1 LSSTPPSPDSRH
13 LPLAL
18 SVGSRLVRRVL
29 VLAVLLLC
37 LGPATLYCV
46 GQVMETRDDLKRI
59 AELEARLLARQVV
72 ANGEA
77 WMFRVEALETLL
89 ADISDEAVV
98 TALRVQ
104 DHELLRLGPE
114 IAAPVLEVDAPVM
127 VNGRSVAVL
136 RLAVSLQDRL
146 PLLLAVLGGS
156 VLLAL
161 ALLRTLQRLVLR
173 PLARAEAAQREVK
186 ERLED
191 VVQLSSDWIWEFGP
205 DHRFIVNTL
214 ENWDDWSDIGVLGKT
229 PWELPFKLDAD
240 EWQRQREQWEARLAF
255 VARWSVD
262 TESGLRWYEVTG
274 KPIFDARGTYAGYR
288 GTGRDITDDLTR
300 ERDLARRGEELQA
313 MVDERTTALSLAKQQ
328 AEAANVA
335 KSMFLANMSH
345 EIRTPMNAI
354 IGMSHLALNTVLS
367 PKQRDYLE
375 KIQRSGQH
383 LLGIINDVLDFSKI
397 ESGKMTLEHI
407 DFDLGALLSN
417 AITLVSERAQAKGLE
432 LILDVADDVRK
443 DLVGDPQRLSQ
454 ILVNYLN
461 NAIKFTERGQIAL
474 HIFRLHEA
482 DSGKQWLRFE
492 VSDTGVG
499 LTPEQQ
505 GRLFRDFEQADQSIT
520 RQYGGTGLGLA
531 ISRNLAELMG
541 GTVGV
546 SSELGKGS
554 TFWFTALFEVG
565 ATRPSLPMAPPE
577 LWGARILVADDND
590 ATRELLTRKLRR
602 MRFDVDAVPN
612 GAMALEA
619 VKRMAVEGQPYRLVL
634 MDWHMPELDGI
645 QSSRMIRALDL
656 AVRPKILCVT
666 AAGPEELSQ
675 QMQDGDF
682 EAVLIK
688 PVITSQLLETVVEQL
703 AEARPR
709 AHRDERTSLEALAN
723 SAAAIGGA
731 RVLLVEDNEL
741 NRQVAT
747 ELLQQFGVQVDVA
760 FHGAQALE
768 RLQMVEYDLVLMD
781 MQMPVMDG
789 LEATRRVREQSRWSR
804 LPIVAMTANA
814 MAQDRQ
820 RCIDAGMNDYL
831 SKPIEP
837 ALLCSK
843 LLRWIPPRPQVAVPR
858 ALPQASLTEAS
869 VEFEGLAIHGLD
881 LHEGL
886 RRCGGKPAFYRSM
899 LAQFVD
905 HWKDVGTDLRRML
918 DGLRWEEAHRYAHS
932 LKSVAGSL
940 GASEVQSAAQALE
953 RVLAPFASTSG
964 GGDTQALALAL
975 EALETRLDPLLDA
988 IAAALPGQK
997 DGVPAATQA
1006 RRLED
1011 FAGLRQRL
1019 MAMLETGDTE
1029 ALEVVTRHANSL
1041 EQPLGGHFDA
1051 FMRAVRDFDFDQA
1064 RQLLRLTEA

>member
-1 LSSTPPSPDSRH
+1 LS
-13 LPLAL
+13 A
-18 SVGSRLVRRVL
+18 GSRLVRRVL
-29 VLAVLLLC
+29 VFSVLLLC
-37 LGPATLYCV
+37 LGPATLFSV
-46 GQVMETRDDLKRI
+46 RQVLETRDDLQRI
-59 AELEARLLARQVV
+59 ADLEARLLARQV
-72 ANGEA
+72 AATGET
-77 WMFRVEALETLL
+77 WKFRVEALETLL
-89 ADISDEAVV
+89 TDITDDEVV
-98 TALRVQ
+98 TSLRVQ
-104 DHELLRLGPE
+104 DHELLRLGSEP
-114 IAAPVLEVDAPVM
+114 ASPVLGVNAPVKV
-127 VNGRSVAVL
+127 GGQTVAVL
-136 RLAVSLQDRL
+136 RLSVSLRDRL
-146 PLLLAVLGGS
+146 PLLLGVLGGS

-161 ALLRTLQRLVLR
+161 ALLRMLHQLVLR
-173 PLARAEAAQREVK
+173 PLALSEAAQREVK
-186 ERLED
+186 QRLED

-205 DHRFIVNTL
+205 DHRYLVNTL
-214 ENWDDWSDIGVLGKT
+214 ENRDDWSDIGVLGKT
-229 PWELPFKLDAD
+229 PWELPFKLDAE
-240 EWQRQREQWEARLAF
+240 EWQRQREQWKARLAF

-262 TESGLRWYEVTG
+262 TPSGLRWFEVTG
-274 KPIFDARGTYAGYR
+274 KPIFDEDGAYAGYR

-300 ERDLARRGEELQA
+300 EHDLARRGAELQV
-313 MVDERTTALSLAKQQ
+313 MVDERTAALSLAKQQ

-407 DFDLGALLSN
+407 DFDLGSLLSN
-417 AITLVSERAQAKGLE
+417 AVTLVSERAQAKGLE

-461 NAIKFTERGQIAL
+461 NAIKFTERGQIAM
-474 HIFRLHEA
+474 HIYRPEEA
-482 DSGKQWLRFE
+482 EAGKQWLRFE

-499 LTPEQQ
+499 LSPEQQ
-505 GRLFRDFEQADQSIT
+505 SRLFRDFEQADQSIT
-520 RQYGGTGLGLA
+520 RQFGGTGLGLA

-546 SSELGKGS
+546 ISEPGKGS
-554 TFWFTALFEVG
+554 TFWFTALFNVG
-565 ATRPSLPMAPPE
+565 ATRPTVLLAPPE

-619 VKRMAVEGQPYRLVL
+619 VKRMAAEGQPYRMVL

-656 AVRPKILCVT
+656 TPRPKILCVT
-666 AAGPEELSQ
+666 AAGHEELSQ
-675 QMQDGDF
+675 QTQDGDF

-703 AEARPR
+703 AEVRPR

-723 SAAAIGGA
+723 SAASIGGA

-747 ELLQQFGVQVDVA
+747 ELLQQFGLHVDVA
-760 FHGAQALE
+760 FHGAQALD
-768 RLQMVEYDLVLMD
+768 RMQMVEYDLVLMD

-789 LEATRRVREQSRWSR
+789 LEATRRVREQPRWSR

-831 SKPIEP
+831 AKPIEP

-843 LLRWIPPRPQVAVPR
+843 LLRWIPPRPQGAIPH
-858 ALPQASLTEAS
+858 ALPLQAAAGTAH
-869 VEFEGLAIHGLD
+869 VEFDDLSIAGLD

-886 RRCGGKPAFYRSM
+886 RRCGGKPGFYRSM

-905 HWKDVGTDLRRML
+905 HWKDVGTDMRRMF
-918 DGLRWEEAHRYAHS
+918 DELRWEEAHRNAHS

-940 GASEVQSAAQALE
+940 GAMEVQSAAQALE
-953 RVLAPFASTSG
+953 RVLAPFALQSG
-964 GGDTQALALAL
+964 GADTQALALSLQRL
-975 EALETRLDPLLDA
+975 EARLGPLLGA
-988 IAAALPGQK
+988 IAAAFPGHK
-997 DGVPAATQA
+997 DGPSASPPT
-1006 RRLED
+1006 RRSEE
-1011 FAGLRQRL
+1011 FGPLRERL
-1019 MAMLETGDTE
+1019 IAMLETGDTE
-1029 ALEVVTRHANSL
+1029 ALEVVTRHAASL
-1041 EQPLGGHFDA
+1041 EQPLGGKYED
-1051 FMRAVRDFDFDQA
+1051 FMRSVRDFDFDQA
-1064 RQLLRLTEA
+1064 RQLLSAS